1 MSEQRKA
8 TLMIILIM
16 FGSVGICVILGVVL
30 GDDMVP
36 GRRSKIILPGSDKEE
51 QSDDRPTDLPE
62 SDPTPDPETAEEG
75 SGGIVMM
82 SESWWGTA
90 PFIGGVVCLS
100 LILVAL
106 VVGGI
111 LLFQPLEKPQSSGED

>member
-1 MSEQRKA
+1 
-8 TLMIILIM
+8 M

-100 LILVAL
+100 LILVAI